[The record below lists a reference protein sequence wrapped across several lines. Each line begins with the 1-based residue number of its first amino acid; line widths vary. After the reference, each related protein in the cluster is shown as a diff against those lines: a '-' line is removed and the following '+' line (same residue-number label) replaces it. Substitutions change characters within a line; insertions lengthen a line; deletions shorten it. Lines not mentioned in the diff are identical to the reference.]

1 MDILDKNIEI
11 AKKIIT
17 SEVEKAGYQ
26 VDRIIL
32 FGSRAKGNFSKDSD
46 YDFFVLTK
54 QDMLHEDENYLLSK
68 LDRLLAE
75 LKIDNDIILTS
86 VNKLKKDNN
95 VGNIAYYALK
105 HGVAV

>member
-1 MDILDKNIEI
+1 MNIMDKNIDL

-17 SEVEKAGYQ
+17 SEIEKAGYQ

-32 FGSRAKGNFSKDSD
+32 FGSRARGDFRKDSD

-54 QDMLHEDENYLLSK
+54 QDMLHEDNNYLLAK

-105 HGVAV
+105 HGVVA